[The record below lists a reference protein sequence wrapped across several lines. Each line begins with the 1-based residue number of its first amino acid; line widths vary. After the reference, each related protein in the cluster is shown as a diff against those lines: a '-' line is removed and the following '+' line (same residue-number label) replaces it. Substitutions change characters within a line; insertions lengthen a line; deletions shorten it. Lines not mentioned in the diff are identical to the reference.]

1 MQEANA
7 GNRLPG
13 KTMPRMLRKKP
24 RATDRPNRNGD
35 DEQPNRREFYFTCLT
50 VLGVVFGD
58 IGTSPIYALRACFYG
73 MNPFPPTAENVL
85 GILSLIS
92 WSLLI
97 IISCKYLLF
106 VMRADN
112 RGEGGILALMAL
124 LVPVSTPSRHKR
136 RFLFWMGLFGAA
148 LLYGDGVITPAIS
161 VLSAVEGLQVA
172 TPAFKPYVLP
182 ITILILVLL
191 FLLQKRGSAGV
202 GFLFGPVI
210 FIWFTVIA
218 LLGIIEIVRFPEVL
232 AAVNPAHAV
241 NFFLRYRWS
250 GVLVLG
256 AVFLVVTGGEAL
268 YADMG
273 HFGRRPIS
281 FSWFRLVFPALL
293 LNYFGQGALILNNP
307 RDAIHPFYHL
317 APAGAL
323 YPLVILATLATV
335 IASQAIISG
344 AFSLTSQAMQLGVS
358 PRMKVVQTSP
368 AEIGQIYVPTVNRFL
383 MITTILL
390 VLGFGSS
397 SNLAAAYGVAVSTTM
412 LITTILIF
420 FLAREKWKWKL
431 SITVPVTLLFLGSDL
446 SFFGANLLKISE
458 GGWFPI
464 AAGMMIFT
472 LMTTWRSGRDLL
484 NERLAERTAPLDGLL
499 KQIGEDPPVRLPGT
513 AVFMV
518 RRLTGAPPMLVHH
531 LGHHNVLHEQ
541 VVLLTVL
548 TEPVPRIPAAER
560 VEVVKLNEGF
570 FRVTARYGFMQSPNV
585 PVALRECEQHDLFI
599 ETDRV
604 SYYVARETIIP
615 TEKRSG
621 MMLWREKL
629 FAFMAR
635 NAMRATAFY
644 NIPPGQVI
652 EIGMQVEI

>member
-1 MQEANA
+1 
-7 GNRLPG
+7 
-13 KTMPRMLRKKP
+13 MPSTLRKKP
-24 RATDRPNRNGD
+24 VHKDRPNRNGK
-35 DEQPNRREFYFTCLT
+35 DEQPRRREFYFTCLA

-58 IGTSPIYALRACFYG
+58 IGTSPLYALRECFYG
-73 MNPFPPTAENVL
+73 RKPFPPTPENVL
-85 GILSLIS
+85 GILSLIF

-124 LVPVSTPSRHKR
+124 LVPVSSPYRNER
-136 RFLFWMGLFGAA
+136 RVLFWLGLFGAS

-191 FLLQKRGSAGV
+191 FLLQKRGTAGI
-202 GFLFGPVI
+202 GYLFGPVI

-218 LLGIIEIVRFPEVL
+218 TLGIIGIARSPKVL

-241 NFFLRYRWS
+241 IFFLHYRWS

-273 HFGRRPIS
+273 HFGREPIR
-281 FSWFRLVFPALL
+281 FTWFRLVFPALL
-293 LNYFGQGALILNNP
+293 LNYFGQGALILTHP
-307 RDAIHPFYHL
+307 KEAVQPFYHL
-317 APAGAL
+317 APTWAL
-323 YPLVILATLATV
+323 YPLVILATFATV

-358 PRMKVVQTSP
+358 PRMLVVQTSP
-368 AEIGQIYVPTVNRFL
+368 EEVGQIYVPTVNRLL

-390 VLGFGSS
+390 VMGFGSS

-420 FLAREKWKWKL
+420 FLAREKWKWNL
-431 SITVPVTLLFLGSDL
+431 MLAVPVTLLFLGSDL

-464 AAGMMIFT
+464 TAGIIVFA

-484 NERLAERTAPLDGLL
+484 HERLSERTTPLDDLL
-499 KQIGEDPPVRLPGT
+499 KRVEEEPPMRLPGT
-513 AVFMV
+513 AVFLV
-518 RRLTGAPPMLVHH
+518 RRLHGSPPMLVHH
-531 LGHHNVLHEQ
+531 LKHHKVLHEQ
-541 VVLLTVL
+541 VVLLTVI

-560 VEVVKLNEGF
+560 VEVVKLTGGF

-585 PVALRECEQHDLFI
+585 PVVLRECEQHDLLI
-599 ETDRV
+599 DTD
-604 SYYVARETIIP
+604 STTYYVARETLIP
-615 TEKRSG
+615 TERLSG
-621 MMLWREKL
+621 MRLWREKL

-635 NAMRATAFY
+635 NALRATAFY
-644 NIPPGQVI
+644 KIPPGQII